1 MAQTLETVIQEAEA
15 LQKAKRPAD
24 AIALYESALTR
35 WPDQPGL
42 LYNLGNLQLQTKDF
56 ASAAKH
62 FRRVTEL
69 APQFSWAHHNL
80 GQCLLN
86 TRRESESSM
95 AFQKALSLDPQL
107 SMSRIA
113 LATLLIKSDRHGQAL
128 LLLEEGARLQPSS
141 VELQIE
147 LGNVLRVEATPQAA
161 LAAYERALARAP
173 DSFAAHFNIGTTL
186 HAQGDTDL
194 ALPYAQRALELRPDS
209 GVAHEG
215 LANILA
221 HQGEIAAAQTAYA
234 AAARLKPSDAR
245 RNLGLEVRAGLL
257 LPPIPQSTADIRE
270 ARSRFARSI
279 EALRQTDGSLFDP
292 MKEVGAVTPFYLA
305 YHGLNNRRLLSD
317 LAAMYRD
324 ICPALNFVAGH
335 CEQPLPKTGRAIR
348 VGIVSTYLRD
358 HTVGRY
364 VLGLVKELARPE
376 FEVFVFTTRQP
387 PDATSEA
394 FKRAADHHA
403 VLPNRLGEM
412 QKQLGDAQLDV
423 LLYADIGMEPVTYF
437 LAFSRLAPVQCA
449 FYGHPDTTGV
459 DTIDHH
465 LSWASAES
473 DDAADWY
480 SERLALL
487 SPSVTYAHLPK
498 VEWAGRP
505 ADRSALGV
513 ASGERLYTC
522 VQTPYK
528 LHPDFDDLLAGI
540 LESDPQAR
548 IRLVQAPIKAWGVAL
563 TQRLT
568 RRLGPLMSR
577 VAFLPFMARAD
588 YMALLAASDVVLDTP
603 HFSGGGTTLDAIA
616 TATPVVTLAG
626 PTLRSS
632 QTRALFGRMGVADG
646 ISGNGADYVRRAV
659 EIASRSELRTDI
671 SQRMAQSRELLFEDV
686 GMVREV
692 EALFRQWVAQ
702 APR

>member
-1 MAQTLETVIQEAEA
+1 MIQTLESVINEAEA
-15 LQKAKRPAD
+15 LQKAARPAD
-24 AIALYESALTR
+24 AITLYESALTR

-42 LYNLGNLQLQTKDF
+42 LYNLGNIQLQTKDF
-56 ASAAKH
+56 SSAAKR

-86 TRRESESSM
+86 TRRESEAAL

-107 SMSRIA
+107 SLSRIA
-113 LATLLIKSDRHGQAL
+113 LAKLLVNSDQHLQAQR
-128 LLLEEGARLQPSS
+128 LLEEGSRLQPSN
-141 VELQIE
+141 VDLQIE
-147 LGNVLRVEATPQAA
+147 LGNVLRAEATPQAA
-161 LAAYERALARAP
+161 LTAYERALTLAP
-173 DSFAAHFNIGTTL
+173 ASFAAHFNMGTTL
-186 HAQGDTDL
+186 HAQGDTDK

-209 GVAHEG
+209 GLAHEG

-221 HQGEIAAAQTAYA
+221 HQGEIAEAQTAYA

-245 RNLGLEVRAGLL
+245 RNVGLEVRGGLL
-257 LPPIPQSTADIRE
+257 LPPIPQSSADIRE
-270 ARSRFARSI
+270 ARARFARSI
-279 EALRQTDGSLFDP
+279 ERLRQSDGSLVDP
-292 MKEVGAVTPFYLA
+292 IQEVGAVTPFYLS
-305 YHGLNNRRLLSD
+305 YHGLNNRRLLTE

-335 CEQPLPKTGRAIR
+335 CEQPLPKAGRPIR

-364 VLGLVKELARPE
+364 VLGLVKALARPE

-403 VLPNRLGEM
+403 VLSGGLGQM
-412 QKQLGDAQLDV
+412 QKQLGDAELDV

-449 FYGHPDTTGV
+449 FYGHPDTSGI
-459 DTIDHH
+459 DTIDHY
-465 LSWASAES
+465 LSWALAES

-487 SPSVTYAHLPK
+487 SPEVTYAHLPK

-505 ADRSALGV
+505 ADRSALGL
-513 ASGERLYTC
+513 ASDARLYTC

-540 LESDPQAR
+540 LEADTRAH
-548 IRLVQAPIKAWGVAL
+548 IRLVEAPVKAWGIAL

-568 RRLGPLMSR
+568 RRLGPHMNR
-577 VAFLPFMARAD
+577 VGFLPFMARAD
-588 YMALLAASDVVLDTP
+588 YMALLAASDVILDTP

-616 TATPVVTLAG
+616 AATPVVTLTG
-626 PTLRSS
+626 PTLRAS
-632 QTRALFGRMGVADG
+632 QTRALFGRMGIPDGVASDA
-646 ISGNGADYVRRAV
+646 ADYVRRAV
-659 EIASRSELRTDI
+659 EVASRSDLRADI
-671 SQRMAQSRELLFEDV
+671 SQRMRQSSPMLFEDV

-692 EALFRQWVAQ
+692 EAFFRQWVAD